1 MNLTDIIHRNMDLE
15 PWAEGE
21 KIPWDDPEFSQR
33 MLKEHLTQRHDA
45 ASRRTV
51 TIRKH
56 VQWIHNHLLGGQ
68 PSRILDLG
76 CGPGLYASRLAKLGH
91 TCTGIDFSPASIEYA
106 IQHAPE
112 GCAYRLHDIRTAD
125 YGEGY
130 DLVMLIFG
138 EFDVFRAPDA
148 ETILKKS
155 YSALR
160 PGGQLLLE
168 VSTLES
174 VDQRGNQPS
183 VWYSAKSGLFH
194 PAPHL
199 CLMESFWDEDSA
211 TATERFLIIDAATAR
226 VTRYAY
232 STCAYTDEQ
241 YQAMLTETGFRR
253 VSFYPSLTG
262 EATTRPDEMCVV
274 LAQK

>member
-1 MNLTDIIHRNMDLE
+1 MNLLDIIHRNMQLE

-21 KIPWDDPEFSQR
+21 KIPWNDPEFSQR
-33 MLKEHLTQRHDA
+33 MLKEHLTQQHDA

-56 VQWIHNHLLGGQ
+56 VAWIDNHLLGSS

-91 TCTGIDFSPASIEYA
+91 TCTGIDFSPASIAYA
-106 IQHAPE
+106 TERAPA
-112 GCAYRLHDIRTAD
+112 GCEYRLHDIRTAD

-138 EFDVFRAPDA
+138 EFDVFRAEDA
-148 ETILKKS
+148 TNILKKS
-155 YSALR
+155 YSALK

-168 VSTLES
+168 VSTIES

-183 VWYSAKSGLFH
+183 VWYSAESGLFH

-211 TATERFLIIDAATAR
+211 TATERFLIVDAASAQ

-232 STCAYTDEQ
+232 STRAYTDEQ
-241 YQAMLTETGFRR
+241 YQAMLAEVGFKNVR
-253 VSFYPSLTG
+253 FYPSLTG
-262 EATTRPDEMCVV
+262 EASTRPDEMYVV
-274 LAQK
+274 TARK